1 MRNKLKI
8 ITLLMLTFTLSGCTL
23 PLQSTNYPAWNTK
36 GVLESY
42 TLTDGRVVDGWL
54 GASVQD
60 SVSAKWYDFKV
71 NSVEFVNSYEG
82 YTAADGNILIHA
94 NITIT
99 NTSDKTVYLFDG
111 DFALI
116 YNLEK
121 EDRPYIYS
129 KEAYTDTML
138 KNETAIDKGETKT
151 IDTVYEISKN
161 EKKPMAIYYYE
172 QYSDGQKGN
181 KYYIYIK

>member
-71 NSVEFVNSYEG
+71 NSVEFVNTYEG
-82 YTAADGNILIHA
+82 YTAGDGNILIHA

-99 NTSDKTVYLFDG
+99 NTSETYSSFSNGLNKNRFIQYKIDKTMFVL
-111 DFALI
+111 
-116 YNLEK
+116 
-121 EDRPYIYS
+121 S
-129 KEAYTDTML
+129 
-138 KNETAIDKGETKT
+138 
-151 IDTVYEISKN
+151 
-161 EKKPMAIYYYE
+161 
-172 QYSDGQKGN
+172 
-181 KYYIYIK
+181 IK

>member
-1 MRNKLKI
+1 MNNKIKVFVLS
-8 ITLLMLTFTLSGCTL
+8 LLVITLSGCSL
-23 PLQSTNYPAWNTK
+23 PLQQSSYPAWATK

-42 TLTDGRVVDGWL
+42 TLTDGRVVDGWM
-54 GASVQD
+54 GANIMD
-60 SVSAKWYDFKV
+60 KVSAKWYDFTV
-71 NSVEFVNSYEG
+71 NSVEFVNEYEG
-82 YTAADGNILIHA
+82 YTAGDGNVLVHA

-111 DFALI
+111 DFALVW
-116 YNLEK
+116 NLEND
-121 EDRPYIYS
+121 ERSYAYS

-138 KNETAIDKGETKT
+138 TNETQINKGETKT
-151 IDTVYEISKN
+151 IDTVYEISKDN
-161 EKKPMAIYYYE
+161 KKPMAIYYYE

>member
-1 MRNKLKI
+1 MHNKIKVFTLFL
-8 ITLLMLTFTLSGCTL
+8 ITLTLTGCTL
-23 PLQSTNYPAWNTK
+23 PLQSNNYPAWNTK

-42 TLTDGRVVDGWL
+42 TLTDGRVVDGWE
-54 GASVQD
+54 GASIQD
-60 SVSAKWYDFKV
+60 NVTAKWYNFTV
-71 NSVEFVNSYEG
+71 NYVESVNEYEG

-116 YNLEK
+116 YNLEQ

-138 KNETAIDKGETKT
+138 KNETAINKGERKT
-151 IDTVYEISKN
+151 IDTVYEISKKIN
-161 EKKPMAIYYYE
+161 KPMAIYYYE

-181 KYYIYIK
+181 KYYVYIK